1 MLQDLRDKRHGSPGF
16 LGEKLQTEK
25 ELEENRKRGGGGT
38 MHFMDELPVYKEIS
52 DRYFA
57 EEKKIE
63 AYRNTSKDEVM
74 DMLKEYFFSLWD

>member
-1 MLQDLRDKRHGSPGF
+1 
-16 LGEKLQTEK
+16 
-25 ELEENRKRGGGGT
+25 
-38 MHFMDELPVYKEIS
+38 MHFMDELPEYKEIF

-63 AYRNTSKDEVM
+63 EYRNASKNEAM